1 MYYFDVYFLVYIIDI
16 KIIIEVYSI
25 QVIEF

>member
-1 MYYFDVYFLVYIIDI
+1 MYYFDVYFLVYIIYI